1 MLMIPLMKISVMDV
15 RLLAPAAAL
24 AAAFSASA
32 QTQPAPPVVV
42 AQLREVV
49 VTATRVA
56 QPLSDLVA
64 DVTILDRDTLER
76 SGTGGLADVLAR
88 VPGVEMVRNGGPGG
102 TTSVYVRGAET
113 RFTAVYIDG
122 VRVDSQSTGG
132 ANWQAIPLSQ
142 VDRVE
147 VLRGPAAAV
156 YGSDAMGGVIQIFT
170 RKGESAFAPVAS
182 FGGGSFDTS
191 KASLGFSGANESV
204 DYALNVANENSVGFN
219 SRTISTQN
227 PDKDGYRMESASG
240 RLGWQINSAHRL
252 EATALTSQLNSQ
264 YDSGLTG
271 DARSFY
277 SLQAVGVNW
286 QAQWNDVYSTK
297 FSVSESRDK
306 YETQPSPYLTIT
318 TLRSYLLQNNF
329 KLGAHLITA
338 ALERKEDQLTNAP
351 IDRMRSQDA
360 MAFGYGYNAGG
371 HTVQLNW
378 RNDSDSEFG
387 AQDTGSAAYGYA
399 LTPQWRATASA
410 GTAFRAPTLYQRFS
424 KYGVATL
431 QPETS
436 NNLEVGLRYS
446 QQSDEFG
453 FVVYR
458 NQVRNLITYVTG
470 SGPCQNGGPPVALAS
485 RGCYSNTA
493 EAEYTGV
500 TVSGGTR
507 WGSVGVRASLDLQD
521 PRDKVTGRLLARRA
535 SQHGTVGLDT
545 RIGVWTLGADAQ
557 LAGDRY
563 DNAANTTLLPG
574 YVLLNLTASRP
585 VARDWT
591 FLARVDNLLDKSY
604 MLASTY
610 ATAGQSVFVSLT
622 WAPR

>member
-1 MLMIPLMKISVMDV
+1 MIPSMKISVIDV
-15 RLLAPAAAL
+15 RLLAPTVAL

-32 QTQPAPPVVV
+32 QTEIAPQGEV

-76 SGTGGLADVLAR
+76 SVTGGLADVLAR

-170 RKGESAFAPVAS
+170 RKGESTFEPVAS
-182 FGGGSFDTS
+182 VGGGSFDTS
-191 KASLGFSGANESV
+191 KMSLGFSGANEGV
-204 DYALNVANENSVGFN
+204 DYALNVANENSAGFN
-219 SRTISTQN
+219 ARNIATQN

-240 RLGWQINSAHRL
+240 RLGWQINSVHRL

-264 YDSGLTG
+264 YDSGMTG
-271 DARSFY
+271 DARSLY

-318 TLRSYLLQNNF
+318 TLRGYLLQNNV

-360 MAFGYGYNAGG
+360 VALGYGYNAGG
-371 HTVQLNW
+371 HTVQMNW
-378 RNDSDSEFG
+378 RHDSDSEFG
-387 AQDTGSAAYGYA
+387 GQDTGSAAYGYA

-446 QQSDEFG
+446 QRSDEFAV
-453 FVVYR
+453 VVYR
-458 NQVRNLITYVTG
+458 NQVRNLITYVAG
-470 SGPCQNGGPPVALAS
+470 SGACQNGGPPVALAS
-485 RGCYSNTA
+485 RGCYGNTA

-521 PRDKVTGRLLARRA
+521 PRDKITGNLLARRA

-545 RIGVWTLGADAQ
+545 RVGVWTLGADAQ

>member
-1 MLMIPLMKISVMDV
+1 MIPSMKISVFDV
-15 RLLAPAAAL
+15 RLLAPAVAL
-24 AAAFSASA
+24 AAACSALA
-32 QTQPAPPVVV
+32 QTEPATTATV

-147 VLRGPAAAV
+147 ILRGPAAAV

-170 RKGESAFAPVAS
+170 RKGESSFAPVAS
-182 FGGGSFDTS
+182 IGGGSFGTS
-191 KASLGFSGANESV
+191 KASLGFSGAHEGV
-204 DYALNVANENSVGFN
+204 DYALNVATEDSEGFN
-219 SRTISTQN
+219 ARTIATQN
-227 PDKDGYRMESASG
+227 PDKDGYHMESASG
-240 RLGWQINSAHRL
+240 RLGWQINSAHRI
-252 EATALTSQLNSQ
+252 EATALSSQLNSQ

-277 SLQAVGVNW
+277 NLQAVGVNW
-286 QAQWNDVYSTK
+286 QAQWSDLYSTK

-329 KLGAHLITA
+329 KLGAHLMSA
-338 ALERKEDQLTNAP
+338 ALERKEDQLTNSP
-351 IDRMRSQDA
+351 IDRMRAQDA
-360 MAFGYGYNAGG
+360 VALGYGYNAGG

-378 RNDSDSEFG
+378 RRDNDSEFG
-387 AQDTGSAAYGYA
+387 GQDTGSAAYGYA

-436 NNLEVGLRYS
+436 NNLEVGLHYS
-446 QQSDEFG
+446 QQSNEFG
-453 FVVYR
+453 VVAYR
-458 NQVRNLITYVTG
+458 NQVRNLITYVSG

-493 EAEYTGV
+493 EAEYTGL
-500 TVSGGTR
+500 TVSGATR

-521 PRDKVTGRLLARRA
+521 PRDKVTGKLLARRA

-545 RIGVWTLGADAQ
+545 RVGVWTLGADAQ

-563 DNAANTTLLPG
+563 DTAANTTLLPG

>member
-1 MLMIPLMKISVMDV
+1 MIPSMKISVIDV
-15 RLLAPAAAL
+15 RLLAPTVAL

-32 QTQPAPPVVV
+32 QTEIAPQGEV

-76 SGTGGLADVLAR
+76 SVTGGLADVLAR

-170 RKGESAFAPVAS
+170 RKGESTFEPVAS
-182 FGGGSFDTS
+182 VGGGSFDTS
-191 KASLGFSGANESV
+191 KMSLGFSGANEGV
-204 DYALNVANENSVGFN
+204 DYALNVANENSAGFN
-219 SRTISTQN
+219 ARNIATQN

-240 RLGWQINSAHRL
+240 RLGWQINSVHRL

-264 YDSGLTG
+264 YDSGMTG

-318 TLRSYLLQNNF
+318 TLRGYLLQNNV

-360 MAFGYGYNAGG
+360 VALGYGYNAGG
-371 HTVQLNW
+371 HTVQMNW
-378 RNDSDSEFG
+378 RHDSDSEFG
-387 AQDTGSAAYGYA
+387 GQDTGSAAYGYA

-446 QQSDEFG
+446 QRSDEFAV
-453 FVVYR
+453 VVYR
-458 NQVRNLITYVTG
+458 NQVRNLITYVAG
-470 SGPCQNGGPPVALAS
+470 SGACQNGGPPVALAS
-485 RGCYSNTA
+485 RGCYGNTA

-521 PRDKVTGRLLARRA
+521 PRDKITGNLLARRA

-545 RIGVWTLGADAQ
+545 RVGVWTLGADAQ

>member
-1 MLMIPLMKISVMDV
+1 MLMVPLMKFSVIRM
-15 RLLAPAAAL
+15 RWAAPAFAL
-24 AAAFSASA
+24 AAAFSALA
-32 QTQPAPPVVV
+32 QTESAPQTAV
-42 AQLREVV
+42 AQLKEVV

-64 DVTILDRDTLER
+64 DVTILDRDTLDR
-76 SGTGGLADVLAR
+76 SGAGGLADVLAR
-88 VPGVEMVRNGGPGG
+88 VPGVEIVRNGGPGG

-156 YGSDAMGGVIQIFT
+156 YGSDAMAGVIQIFT
-170 RKGESAFAPVAS
+170 RKGESTFAPVAS
-182 FGGGSFDTS
+182 IGAGSFDTS
-191 KASLGFSGANESV
+191 KASMGFSGAHEGV
-204 DYALNVANENSVGFN
+204 DYALNVATEDSVGFN
-219 SRTISTQN
+219 SRTIATQN
-227 PDKDGYRMESASG
+227 PDKDGYHMESASG
-240 RLGWQINSAHRL
+240 RLGWQINPAHRI
-252 EATALTSQLNSQ
+252 EATALSSQLNAQ

-277 SLQAVGVNW
+277 NLQAVGVNW
-286 QAQWNDVYSTK
+286 QAQWSDAYSTK

-306 YETQPSPYLTIT
+306 YETQPSPYLTVT
-318 TLRSYLLQNNF
+318 TLRSYLLQNNL
-329 KLGAHLITA
+329 KLGAHLVTA

-360 MAFGYGYNAGG
+360 VALGYGYNAAG

-378 RNDSDSEFG
+378 RHDSDSEFG
-387 AQDTGSAAYGYA
+387 GQDTGSVAYGYA
-399 LTPQWRATASA
+399 FTPQWRATASA
-410 GTAFRAPTLYQRFS
+410 STAFRAPTLYQRFS

-431 QPETS
+431 QPESS

-453 FVVYR
+453 VVVYR

-470 SGPCQNGGPPVALAS
+470 TGPCQNGGPPVALSS

-507 WGSVGVRASLDLQD
+507 WGSLGVRASLDLQD
-521 PRDKVTGRLLARRA
+521 PRDKVTGKLLARRA

-545 RIGVWTLGADAQ
+545 RVGVWTLGADAQ

-563 DNAANTTLLPG
+563 DAAANTTLLPG

>member
-1 MLMIPLMKISVMDV
+1 MKIPVICV
-15 RLLAPAAAL
+15 RWAVSAFAL

-32 QTQPAPPVVV
+32 QSELAPQARVV
-42 AQLREVV
+42 QLEEVV

-76 SGTGGLADVLAR
+76 SGAAGLGDVLAR
-88 VPGVEMVRNGGPGG
+88 VPGVEIARNGGAGG

-142 VDRVE
+142 IDRVE

-156 YGSDAMGGVIQIFT
+156 YGSDAMAGVIQIFT
-170 RKGESAFAPVAS
+170 RKGESAFVPVAS
-182 FGGGSFDTS
+182 IGGGSFDTS
-191 KASLGFSGANESV
+191 KASLGFSGANQGV
-204 DYALNVANENSVGFN
+204 DYALNVANESSTGFN
-219 SRTISTQN
+219 SRTIGTQN
-227 PDKDGYRMESASG
+227 PDKDGYRLESASG
-240 RLGWQINSAHRL
+240 RLGWQINPEHRL

-277 SLQAVGVNW
+277 NLQAVGLNW
-286 QAQWNDVYSTK
+286 QGQWNNVYSTK

-306 YETQPSPYLTIT
+306 YETQPSPYLTVT

-329 KLGAHLITA
+329 KLGAHLVTA

-360 MAFGYGYNAGG
+360 VALGYGYNAGG

-387 AQDTGSAAYGYA
+387 AQGTGSVAYGYA
-399 LTPQWRATASA
+399 FTPQWRATAST
-410 GTAFRAPTLYQRFS
+410 GSAFRAPTLYHRFS
-424 KYGVATL
+424 KYGIASL
-431 QPETS
+431 KPEVST
-436 NNLEVGLRYS
+436 NVEAGLRYTQGS
-446 QQSDEFG
+446 SNLG
-453 FVVYR
+453 MVLYR
-458 NQVRNLITYVTG
+458 NQVSNLITYVVG
-470 SGPCQNGGPPVALAS
+470 SGACQNGGPPVALAS
-485 RGCYSNTA
+485 RGCYANTA
-493 EAEYTGV
+493 EAEYTGM
-500 TVSGGTR
+500 TVSGATR
-507 WGSVGVRASLDLQD
+507 WGNVGVYASLDLQD
-521 PRDKVTGRLLARRA
+521 PRDKVTGKLLPRRA
-535 SQHGTVGLDT
+535 SQHGTVGLNT
-545 RIGVWTLGADAQ
+545 RVGVWTLGADAQ

-563 DNAANTTLLPG
+563 DSAANSLLLPG

-591 FLARVDNLLDKSY
+591 LQARVDNLLDKSY
-604 MLASTY
+604 ALASTY
-610 ATAGQSVFVSLT
+610 ATQGQSLFVNLT
-622 WAPR
+622 WAPQ

>member
-1 MLMIPLMKISVMDV
+1 MATLVKISLFGARWVV
-15 RLLAPAAAL
+15 PVLGLTAAC
-24 AAAFSASA
+24 SASA
-32 QTQPAPPVVV
+32 QAESAPPAVV
-42 AQLREVV
+42 AQLKEVV

-76 SGTGGLADVLAR
+76 SGAAGLGDVLAR
-88 VPGVEMVRNGGPGG
+88 VPGVEISRNGGAGG
-102 TTSVYVRGAET
+102 TTSVFVRGAET

-142 VDRVE
+142 VDRIE

-156 YGSDAMGGVIQIFT
+156 YGSDAMAGVIQIFT
-170 RKGESAFAPVAS
+170 RKGEAAFAPVAS
-182 FGGGSFDTS
+182 IGAGSFDTR
-191 KASLGFSGANESV
+191 KASLGFSGAHEGV
-204 DYALNVANENSVGFN
+204 DYALNLANETSAGFN
-219 SRTISTQN
+219 SRTIATQN
-227 PDKDGYRMESASG
+227 PDNDGYHLESASG
-240 RLGWQINSAHRL
+240 RLGWQINSEHRL
-252 EATALTSQLNSQ
+252 EATALSSQLNSQ

-277 SLQAVGVNW
+277 NLQAVGVNW

-306 YETQPSPYLTIT
+306 YETQPSPYLTVT
-318 TLRSYLLQNNF
+318 TLRSYLLQNDV
-329 KLGAHLITA
+329 KLGTHLMTA

-360 MAFGYGYNAGG
+360 LALGYGYNAGG

-378 RNDSDSEFG
+378 RNDMDSEFG
-387 AQDTGSAAYGYA
+387 AQDTGSVAYGYA
-399 LTPQWRATASA
+399 FTPQWRATASA
-410 GTAFRAPTLYQRFS
+410 ITAFRAPTLYQRFS
-424 KYGVATL
+424 KYGVASL

-436 NNLEVGLRYS
+436 NNLEVGLRYKH
-446 QQSDEFG
+446 QSTDFG
-453 FVVYR
+453 VVVYR

-470 SGPCQNGGPPVALAS
+470 SGTCQNGGPPVLLKDQ
-485 RGCYSNTA
+485 GCYSNTA
-493 EAEYTGV
+493 EAEYTGM
-500 TVSGGTR
+500 TVSGGAR
-507 WGSVGVRASLDLQD
+507 WGSMGVHASLDLQD
-521 PRDKVTGRLLARRA
+521 PRDKITGKLLPRRA
-535 SQHGTVGLDT
+535 SQHGTVGMDT
-545 RIGVWTLGADAQ
+545 RVGTWTLGADAQ

-591 FLARVDNLLDKSY
+591 FLARLDNLLDQKY
-604 MLASTY
+604 TLANTY
-610 ATAGQSVFVSLT
+610 ATAGQSVFFSLT
-622 WAPR
+622 WAPQ

>member
-1 MLMIPLMKISVMDV
+1 MLIVSLMKNCVIRV
-15 RLLAPAAAL
+15 RWAVSAFAL
-24 AAAFSASA
+24 AAACSASA
-32 QTQPAPPVVV
+32 QSDEAPLPRV
-42 AQLREVV
+42 AQLKEVV

-64 DVTILDRDTLER
+64 DVTILDRDTLDR
-76 SGTGGLADVLAR
+76 SGASGLADVLAR
-88 VPGVEMVRNGGPGG
+88 VPGVEIARNGGAGG

-142 VDRVE
+142 IDRVE

-156 YGSDAMGGVIQIFT
+156 YGSDAMAGVIQIFT
-170 RKGESAFAPVAS
+170 RKGESSFVPVAS
-182 FGGGSFDTS
+182 IGAGSLDTS
-191 KASLGFSGANESV
+191 KASMGFSGMHQGV
-204 DYALNVANENSVGFN
+204 DYALNVANESSSGFN
-219 SRTISTQN
+219 SRTITTQN
-227 PDKDGYRMESASG
+227 PDKDGYRLESASG
-240 RLGWQINSAHRL
+240 RLGWQINPAHRV
-252 EATALTSQLNSQ
+252 EATVLSSQLNSQ

-277 SLQAVGVNW
+277 NLQAVGVNW
-286 QAQWNDVYSTK
+286 QGQWTDVYSTK

-318 TLRSYLLQNNF
+318 TLRSVLLQNNF
-329 KLGAHLITA
+329 KWGAHLVTA

-360 MAFGYGYNAGG
+360 VALGYGYTANG

-387 AQDTGSAAYGYA
+387 AQGTGSVAYGYA
-399 LTPQWRATASA
+399 FTPQWRATASTS
-410 GTAFRAPTLYQRFS
+410 TAFRAPTLYHRFS
-424 KYGVATL
+424 KYGVASL

-436 NNLEVGLRYS
+436 TNVEAGLRYTQGS
-446 QQSDEFG
+446 SNLG
-453 FVVYR
+453 VVLYR
-458 NQVRNLITYVTG
+458 NQVSNLITYVSG
-470 SGPCQNGGPPVALAS
+470 SGACENGGPPVALSS
-485 RGCYSNTA
+485 RGCYANTA
-493 EAEYTGV
+493 EAEYTGM
-500 TVSGGTR
+500 TVSGASR
-507 WGSVGVRASLDLQD
+507 WGSVGVHASLDLQD
-521 PRDKVTGRLLARRA
+521 PRDKVTGKLLPRRA
-535 SQHGTVGLDT
+535 SQHGTVGVDA
-545 RIGVWTLGADAQ
+545 RVGAWTLGADAQ

-563 DNAANTTLLPG
+563 DSAANTLLLPG

-591 FLARVDNLLDKSY
+591 LQARVDNLLDKSY
-604 MLASTY
+604 TLASTY
-610 ATAGQSVFVSLT
+610 ATQGQSVFVSLT
-622 WAPR
+622 WAPQ

>member
-1 MLMIPLMKISVMDV
+1 MLMIPSMKSSVFDV
-15 RLLAPAAAL
+15 RLLAPAVAL
-24 AAAFSASA
+24 AAACSASA
-32 QTQPAPPVVV
+32 QTEPATPATV

-64 DVTILDRDTLER
+64 DVTILDRDILER
-76 SGTGGLADVLAR
+76 SGAGGLADVLAR

-170 RKGESAFAPVAS
+170 RKGESTFAPVAS
-182 FGGGSFDTS
+182 IGGGTFDTS
-191 KASLGFSGANESV
+191 KATMGFSGSTQGV

-219 SRTISTQN
+219 ARTIATQN
-227 PDKDGYRMESASG
+227 PDKDGYRLESASG
-240 RLGWQINSAHRL
+240 SLGWQINPDHRL
-252 EATALTSQLNSQ
+252 EATALSSQLNSQ

-271 DARSFY
+271 DARSFS
-277 SLQAVGVNW
+277 SLQAVGMNW
-286 QAQWNDVYSTK
+286 QAQWSDLYSTK
-297 FSVSESRDK
+297 FSLSESRDK

-329 KLGAHLITA
+329 KLGAHLLTA

-360 MAFGYGYNAGG
+360 MALGYGYNAAG

-387 AQDTGSAAYGYA
+387 AQNTGSVAYGYA

-424 KYGVATL
+424 IYGVATL

-436 NNLEVGLRYS
+436 NNLELGLRYS
-446 QQSDEFG
+446 QQSNDYG
-453 FVVYR
+453 VVLYR

-470 SGPCQNGGPPVALAS
+470 SGACQNGGPPVALAS
-485 RGCYSNTA
+485 RGCYGNTA

-500 TVSGGTR
+500 TLSGGTR

-521 PRDKVTGRLLARRA
+521 PRDKITGKLLARRA

-545 RIGVWTLGADAQ
+545 RVGVWTLGADAQ

-604 MLASTY
+604 MLANTY

>member
-1 MLMIPLMKISVMDV
+1 MFLVPFMKFSVFSAHWAV
-15 RLLAPAAAL
+15 SAIAL

-32 QTQPAPPVVV
+32 QTESAPQAKV
-42 AQLREVV
+42 AQLKEVV

-76 SGTGGLADVLAR
+76 SSAAGLGDVLAR
-88 VPGVEMVRNGGPGG
+88 VPGVEIARNGGAGG

-156 YGSDAMGGVIQIFT
+156 YGSDAMAGVIQIFT
-170 RKGESAFAPVAS
+170 RKGEAAFAPVAS
-182 FGGGSFDTS
+182 VGAGSFDTS
-191 KASLGFSGANESV
+191 KASLGFSGAHEGV
-204 DYALNVANENSVGFN
+204 DYALNVANEDSVGFN
-219 SRTISTQN
+219 SRTITTQN
-227 PDKDGYRMESASG
+227 PDKDGYHLESASG
-240 RLGWQINSAHRL
+240 RLGWQINPDHRL
-252 EATALTSQLNSQ
+252 EATALSSQLNSQ

-277 SLQAVGVNW
+277 NLQAVGVNW

-306 YETQPSPYLTIT
+306 YETQPSPYLTVT

-329 KLGAHLITA
+329 KLGAHLVTA
-338 ALERKEDQLTNAP
+338 GLERKEDQLTNAP

-360 MAFGYGYNAGG
+360 AALGYGYNAGG

-378 RNDSDSEFG
+378 RNDNDSEFG
-387 AQDTGSAAYGYA
+387 AQDTGSVAYGYA

-410 GTAFRAPTLYQRFS
+410 GSAFRAPTLYQRFS
-424 KYGVATL
+424 KYGVASL

-436 NNLEVGLRYS
+436 RNLEVGLRYS
-446 QQSDEFG
+446 QQSTDFG
-453 FVVYR
+453 VVVYR

-470 SGPCQNGGPPVALAS
+470 SGACQNGGPPVALSS
-485 RGCYSNTA
+485 RGCYGNTA
-493 EAEYTGV
+493 EAEYTGL

-507 WGSVGVRASLDLQD
+507 WGGVGVHASLDLQD
-521 PRDKVTGRLLARRA
+521 PRDKVTGNLLARRA
-535 SQHGTVGLDT
+535 SQHGTVGMDT
-545 RIGVWTLGADAQ
+545 RVGSWTLGADAQ

-591 FLARVDNLLDKSY
+591 FLARVDNLLDQKY
-604 MLASTY
+604 TLASTY
-610 ATAGQSVFVSLT
+610 ATAGQSVFFSLT
-622 WAPR
+622 WAPQ